1 MVLGMLKTLLVTT
14 LLVSAV
20 AAPPVWGQIT
30 RIGSIVITPA
40 QSDEY
45 VIQELVSLYRRTP
58 ATYAQSLA
66 FLQAQRPYLV
76 DRFNKLTLK
85 GPAPRASN
93 PPTAAGTAPVAAGGT
108 AASRTTRPQPAG
120 TAEKPTTATVY
131 DGQTALQNN
140 GLFIALG
147 VLGLAAAAGGG
158 GGGDDGSTP
167 GPMPGTPEF
176 FETPEYKRN
185 SGLAQINASTRYA
198 AGGQGQNVKIAI
210 LDSGIDLPNGEF
222 ASKIDLANSKS
233 FFIGDSSLQDKDP
246 VGHGTH
252 VAGIAAGA
260 KNNLAAQGV
269 AFASQLVI
277 FRGIGAASTY
287 GFYPQSISGAISAGA
302 RVMNNSW
309 GPVDQQTRTII
320 TITDFASRAGLQA
333 FLENSYG
340 PEIMGALNTAKTS
353 NLLSVFAAGNDSL
366 AEVNVMGGI
375 PVWMPE
381 FAGSILA
388 VVAVDNSNV
397 IAEFS
402 NRCGVAKDMC
412 LAAPGVEIEATKLG
426 GSGNDNI
433 TALSG
438 TSMAAPHVSGAAA
451 LLISQWPELD
461 SSTIAR
467 LLLDT
472 STDLGAPGVDEVYG
486 HGLLNVANAVRPA
499 GTLMIYDGTSVTGPA
514 TPLAQSAIVTSGA
527 MDGALTA
534 ALSAQEMIVGD
545 HYNRGYAMEMDS
557 LLVSAAE
564 GPSASL
570 RIETLSAATGLR
582 MAGFGDQ
589 GRAYGVVRD
598 DFRTWYGDAEAVAT
612 SAGLL
617 DHSTLLEG
625 GTTGQFGVS
634 LGSGWD
640 ARMTAT
646 FSDEGAGT
654 GDAFS
659 LGLYGSGP
667 IRASVGV
674 GQMNEQDQVLGTA
687 FQGASGRDGRAQTSF
702 VTLGAGATLGGSLDI
717 DVQAVFGQT
726 DFSQSGLVVGGQ
738 NMASSGGRLSISRPV
753 PGLSGGRIA
762 FNVSMPIVVT
772 EGTLTVDVP
781 VQRAASVNGLAS
793 TAVLRSR
800 EDIAFQ
806 NDVQPMDVGMSF
818 TLPIDDSR
826 DFGLQLDGGYR
837 IVSGAESQPFVGIA
851 FTRRF

>member
-1 MVLGMLKTLLVTT
+1 
-14 LLVSAV
+14 
-20 AAPPVWGQIT
+20 
-30 RIGSIVITPA
+30 
-40 QSDEY
+40 
-45 VIQELVSLYRRTP
+45 
-58 ATYAQSLA
+58 
-66 FLQAQRPYLV
+66 
-76 DRFNKLTLK
+76 
-85 GPAPRASN
+85 
-93 PPTAAGTAPVAAGGT
+93 
-108 AASRTTRPQPAG
+108 
-120 TAEKPTTATVY
+120 
-131 DGQTALQNN
+131 
-140 GLFIALG
+140 
-147 VLGLAAAAGGG
+147 
-158 GGGDDGSTP
+158 
-167 GPMPGTPEF
+167 MPGTKEY
-176 FETPEYKRN
+176 FETTEYKQN
-185 SGLAQINASTRYA
+185 TGLAQINASTRYA
-198 AGGQGQNVKIAI
+198 AGGQGQNVKIAV

-222 ASKIDLANSKS
+222 ASKIDLANSQS
-233 FFIGDSSLQDKDP
+233 FFIGDPSVQDTD
-246 VGHGTH
+246 GHGTH

-260 KNNLAAQGV
+260 KNDLAAHGV

-277 FRGIGAASTY
+277 FRGIGAPASPN
-287 GFYPQSISGAISAGA
+287 FYPDSINAAISAGA

-309 GPVDQQTRTII
+309 GPVKLAPNGAELISI
-320 TITDFASRAGLQA
+320 PITDFSSRAELQS
-333 FLENSYG
+333 FLELRYG
-340 PEIMGALNTAKTS
+340 PDILAAFDAAKAS
-353 NLLSVFAAGNDSL
+353 NLLTVFAAGNSSL
-366 AEVNVMGGI
+366 SDVSVMAGI
-375 PVWMPE
+375 PVLMPE
-381 FAGSILA
+381 YAGNILA
-388 VVAVDNSNV
+388 VVAVDDTNT
-397 IAEFS
+397 IATFS
-402 NRCGVAKDMC
+402 NRCGITKDTC

-426 GSGNDNI
+426 GSGNTNM
-433 TALSG
+433 TAMSG
-438 TSMAAPHVSGAAA
+438 TSMAAPHVTGAAA
-451 LLISQWPELD
+451 LLISQWLELD

-472 STDLGAPGVDEVYG
+472 ATDLGAPGVDEVYG